1 MALLYIVIMPFRG
14 VPRCIIFWTISD
26 KIDHSGSESAY
37 PNFSAWFVMA
47 FLEPLWLSPFLAG
60 ILVIPSDLDN
70 IDKIFLR
77 KNASLKRNR
86 KKTI

>member
-47 FLEPLWLSPFLAG
+47 FLEPL
-60 ILVIPSDLDN
+60 
-70 IDKIFLR
+70 
-77 KNASLKRNR
+77 
-86 KKTI
+86 